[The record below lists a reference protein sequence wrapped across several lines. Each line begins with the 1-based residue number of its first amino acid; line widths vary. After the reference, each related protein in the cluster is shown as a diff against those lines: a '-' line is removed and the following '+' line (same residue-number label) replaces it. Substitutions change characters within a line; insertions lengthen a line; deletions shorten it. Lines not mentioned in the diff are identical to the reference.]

1 MLGATCCCAGN
12 LDHATSHPC
21 TANSPV
27 NKVVIHRSMQ
37 LNGKIALVTGASRG
51 IGRAIAIGLAKAG
64 ALVLCTS
71 TKQGGCDDT
80 LLQISAAGMSSSA
93 LMCDISNAAQVEQLA
108 KTVLDQH
115 GRLDILVN
123 NAGIT
128 RDGLFLRMSAEDY
141 DAVLATNLRG
151 PFLVCK
157 AFSRSMA
164 KARGGRIIN
173 IGSVVGLT
181 GNAGQ
186 ANYAASKAGLIGL
199 TKSLAQ
205 EFAGR
210 GITANVI
217 APGFIT
223 TDMTTAI
230 PEGIQKTMLEMIPL
244 ARFGKPEDVANA
256 VVFLSS
262 DAAGYITGQTLV
274 VDGGMTM

>member
-1 MLGATCCCAGN
+1 
-12 LDHATSHPC
+12 
-21 TANSPV
+21 
-27 NKVVIHRSMQ
+27 
-37 LNGKIALVTGASRG
+37 
-51 IGRAIAIGLAKAG
+51 
-64 ALVLCTS
+64 
-71 TKQGGCDDT
+71 
-80 LLQISAAGMSSSA
+80 
-93 LMCDISNAAQVEQLA
+93 
-108 KTVLDQH
+108 
-115 GRLDILVN
+115 
-123 NAGIT
+123 
-128 RDGLFLRMSAEDY
+128 
-141 DAVLATNLRG
+141 
-151 PFLVCK
+151 
-157 AFSRSMA
+157 
-164 KARGGRIIN
+164 
-173 IGSVVGLT
+173 LT